1 MKNLITIILVF
12 LFSQLI
18 PAQNISFNDVNS
30 SNVLDLY
37 KQIQM
42 SNMPQD
48 MKSMDIMV
56 QIGEGNMIQLID
68 KTPNFIELVQTGN
81 YNTTLFIN
89 PNNYP
94 TNAEIKINGS
104 GNYMDITGSNS
115 ISDGM
120 KMNINANDMTIFM
133 RNY

>member
-12 LFSQLI
+12 IFSQVI

-104 GNYMDITGSNS
+104 GNYIDITGSNS